1 MKKLL
6 LVLCFMFISFEANSE
21 VVKFSCNFTR
31 GAMVENPPWN
41 RGVTKTWEYAGEKWS
56 FLYLDF
62 ENKWLGSFY
71 PPLFKPHLKYEFYIE
86 GDYIVSRVTEKD
98 GWSLDREPTEEEKKT
113 HDYLKNNFEHIIRL
127 DRFSG
132 FIKSQLTNYNLRILR
147 FGQCDEVEKE

>member
-6 LVLCFMFISFEANSE
+6 LVLCFMFISFEVNSE
-21 VVKFSCNFTR
+21 VVKFGCNFTR

-41 RGVTKTWEYAGEKWS
+41 RGVTKTWAYAGEKWS

-86 GDYIVSRVTEKD
+86 GDYIVSRVTDKD
-98 GWSLDREPTEEEKKT
+98 GLIFGREPTEEEKT
-113 HDYLKNNFEHIIRL
+113 HYYFERITRL

-132 FIKSQLTNYNLRILR
+132 FIKEQITHYNISILK
-147 FGQCDEVEKE
+147 FGQCDEVKKE